1 MSVIKKLNNRGCL
14 TPAALSPVHSRQTL
28 FISYF
33 FTVFI
38 FVQKGQLILVPSGGF
53 IIQLVVVDV
62 FVIRLVA
69 GTVQLQ
75 VNLFIVILD
84 LQGGEEVL
92 FLKVT
97 PGAVVHGLRALILL
111 PPLPDMM

>member
-1 MSVIKKLNNRGCL
+1 MKLFL
-14 TPAALSPVHSRQTL
+14 LQPVLSPVHSRQML

-38 FVQKGQLILVPSGGF
+38 FVLKGQFVLVPRGCL

-62 FVIRLVA
+62 FVIRLA
-69 GTVQLQ
+69 PGTVHLH
-75 VNLFIVILD
+75 VNLFVVVLD

-97 PGAVVHGLRALILL
+97 LRAVVHGL
-111 PPLPDMM
+111 